1 MSFRPDLSQYKDVDF
16 GFDKNSL
23 TNDIKVRQELS
34 SISQSIKNITL
45 TSRGERPFSEFGFGM
60 YDYLREIDDF
70 ATKVEIRSKLSSMIN
85 QYEPRVTVDYN
96 DIEIIKN
103 TTDSIE
109 INMTYKLVND
119 LSDNFKQTLT
129 IAIDGG

>member
-34 SISQSIKNITL
+34 SISQSIKNIAL

-60 YDYLREIDDF
+60 YDYLREIDNF
-70 ATKVEIRSKLSSMIN
+70 ATQVEIRNKLSSMIN
-85 QYEPRVTVDYN
+85 RYEPRVTVDYN
-96 DIEIIKN
+96 DIEIIKK

-119 LSDNFKQTLT
+119 LSDNFRQTLT